1 MGIFVSQNVSDA
13 ILSGRVGS
21 AQCAQI
27 AKTINKFST
36 DASIAEDVEIVFI
49 DNASYSELLG
59 TSSGVDPRRQGFYSD
74 GSPKLWIAT
83 SWKNGCSGKNGP
95 KVFTGKS
102 GNKTEWVSLRTYLR

>member
-27 AKTINKFST
+27 AKAINKFST
-36 DASIAEDVEIVFI
+36 DASIVEDVEIVFI
-49 DNASYSELLG
+49 DNVTYSELLG
-59 TSSGVDPRRQGFYSD
+59 YSSGTWGARQGFYSD
-74 GSPKLWIAT
+74 GSPKLWIAS
-83 SWKNGCSGKNGP
+83 SWKNGCNGKNGP